1 MAITSND
8 RPSRLSTAEVG
19 LWERLGDIWRAREL
33 LVAFTR
39 TELKVKYKN
48 SVLGF
53 FWSMLNPAL
62 YLVVFYVVFQ
72 LILGSGIPNFPIFL
86 LSGLLVWNLFSVGVS
101 GATGSVVGNAGLVRK
116 VSFPRE
122 ILPIASVGAA
132 LVHFFLQAIVLF
144 AALAIVQYDV
154 AFDYLPLLPVALVAL
169 LAFAAALGVLLAA
182 LNVKLRDTAHFLELA
197 LLAWFWLTPIVYPY
211 EVVAEKLG
219 SSVWIYQLNP
229 VMWVVL
235 TFQRAIYGQ
244 VDEPVTHANLSGA
257 AGAATRILPQ
267 GVDQWWY
274 LWHLAIVIAAS
285 VVLFLVALQFFGRT
299 EGDFAEE
306 L

>member
-19 LWERLGDIWRAREL
+19 LWERLGDIGRSREL

-86 LSGLLVWNLFSVGVS
+86 LSGLLVWNLFSVGLA
-101 GATGSVVGNAGLVRK
+101 GATSSVVANAGLVRK

-122 ILPIASVGAA
+122 ILPIASIGAA

-144 AALAIVQYDV
+144 GALVVFRYEV
-154 AFDYLPLLPVALVAL
+154 AFAYLPLLPVALIAL
-169 LAFAAALGVLLAA
+169 LMFAGALGVLLAA

-197 LLAWFWLTPIVYPY
+197 LLAWFWFTPIVYPY

-229 VMWVVL
+229 VMWVVV

-244 VDEPVTHANLSGA
+244 VDEPVSSVSLSGS
-257 AGAATRILPQ
+257 AGAVTKILPP
-267 GVDQWWY
+267 GDQWWY
-274 LWHLAIVIAAS
+274 LWHLGIVIAVSLA
-285 VVLFLVALQFFGRT
+285 LFMVALRFFGRT

>member
-19 LWERLGDIWRAREL
+19 LWERLGDIRRSREL

-53 FWSMLNPAL
+53 LWSMLNPAL

-86 LSGLLVWNLFSVGVS
+86 LSGLLVWNLFSVGLA
-101 GATGSVVGNAGLVRK
+101 GATSSVVVNAGLVRK

-144 AALAIVQYDV
+144 AALVVFRYDV
-154 AFDYLPLLPVALVAL
+154 AFSYLPLLPVALVAL
-169 LAFAAALGVLLAA
+169 LALAAALGVLLAA
-182 LNVKLRDTAHFLELA
+182 LNVKLRDTAHFVELA

-244 VDEPVTHANLSGA
+244 VEEPVAAASLSGTA
-257 AGAATRILPQ
+257 DTVTNILPQ

-274 LWHLAIVIAAS
+274 LWHLGIVIVAS
-285 VVLFLVALQFFGRT
+285 IALFLIALRFFGRT